1 MKALGLR
8 REHLEETF
16 TRSSGPGGQNVNK
29 VSSAATIRH
38 LPSGLTVTA
47 SDSRSQASN
56 RQLALERLVA
66 ALEARRAE
74 GERSGRAA
82 LSKLRRQRARRSRAS
97 TARLVEEKRLRA
109 QTKRLRQ
116 KVDS

>member
-1 MKALGLR
+1 MKALGIR
-8 REHLEETF
+8 TEHLEETF
-16 TRSSGPGGQNVNK
+16 SRSSGPGGQNVNK

-38 LPSGLTVTA
+38 IPSGLTVTA
-47 SDSRSQASN
+47 SDSRSQALN

-66 ALEARRAE
+66 ALEARRAKE
-74 GERSGRAA
+74 HRSGRAA

-116 KVDS
+116 KVDF